1 MVCLLRQAV
10 NFCKLSLKN
19 LTHHISFNDQVLCD
33 IHMTL
38 SWICF
43 CCVVQCDPWPNCIAI
58 PQWFYWLIGYYSFC
72 LITISYRTLL
82 GNNKKNMLH
91 TPCRKKIPSKVS
103 SKNIR
108 RRFMV
113 GCKKSLVASTSATE
127 QQPIS
132 AGFDVQTFNQ
142 DLTQRG
148 NFSHTTSEYLS
159 HSFYHDQFITQRD
172 VTTNDICVVCYYEC
186 NKKKCNTSSPLI
198 DNQFLLYSAR
208 PSRAHSVW

>member
-19 LTHHISFNDQVLCD
+19 LTIF
-33 IHMTL
+33 L
-38 SWICF
+38 SMIK
-43 CCVVQCDPWPNCIAI
+43 CCVTSTWHYRGFVFVVVSYNVILRPNCIAI

-159 HSFYHDQFITQRD
+159 HSFYHD
-172 VTTNDICVVCYYEC
+172 
-186 NKKKCNTSSPLI
+186 
-198 DNQFLLYSAR
+198 
-208 PSRAHSVW
+208 